1 LEKVTIRRRAAKA
14 PVDLKEL
21 CAVTAYALIADH
33 GIERLSIREVARR
46 LNISHQA
53 PYKHYPTKDHLLAE
67 VMRRCFERFRKHL
80 DQDTSTDEP
89 GQDLATI
96 GRRYLEFASTYP
108 LEYQLMFS
116 TPWPSAKEHAA
127 LLSDANHAFDVLRK
141 AFIRLHGNSKKQAAT
156 DAVELNALY
165 VWSCMHGIA
174 GLMQSNVLKNLAL
187 RRDVLD
193 NAVQHMMLMMKQSL
207 QYDQPP
213 YNFNATLPTGTSA
226 KSTASFLR
234 RPNKLG

>member
-1 LEKVTIRRRAAKA
+1 LTLEKATTRRKA
-14 PVDLKEL
+14 TKTPDDLKES
-21 CAVTAYALIADH
+21 CAVMAYGLIADH
-33 GIERLSIREVARR
+33 GIESLSIREVARR

-53 PYKHYPTKDHLLAE
+53 PYKHYATKDHLLAE

-80 DQDTSTDEP
+80 DQDISTDDP

-96 GRRYLEFASTYP
+96 GLRYLEFASTYP

-141 AFIRLHGNSKKQAAT
+141 AFIRLHGNSTKQAT
-156 DAVELNALY
+156 TNELNALY

-174 GLMQSNVLKNLAL
+174 GLMQSNVLNNLAL
-187 RRDVLD
+187 RQQVLD
-193 NAVQHMMLMMKQSL
+193 NAVQHMMMLMKKSL
-207 QYDQPP
+207 Q
-213 YNFNATLPTGTSA
+213 G
-226 KSTASFLR
+226 
-234 RPNKLG
+234 

>member
-1 LEKVTIRRRAAKA
+1 LTLEKATTRRKA
-14 PVDLKEL
+14 TKTPDDLKES
-21 CAVTAYALIADH
+21 CAVRAYGLIADH
-33 GIERLSIREVARR
+33 GIESLSIREVARR

-53 PYKHYPTKDHLLAE
+53 PYKHYATKDHLLAE

-80 DQDTSTDEP
+80 DQDISTDDP

-96 GRRYLEFASTYP
+96 GLRYLEFASTYP

-141 AFIRLHGNSKKQAAT
+141 AFIRLHGNSTKQAT
-156 DAVELNALY
+156 TNELNALY

-174 GLMQSNVLKNLAL
+174 GLMQSNVLNNLAL
-187 RRDVLD
+187 RQQVLD
-193 NAVQHMMLMMKQSL
+193 NAVQHMMMLMKKSL
-207 QYDQPP
+207 Q
-213 YNFNATLPTGTSA
+213 G
-226 KSTASFLR
+226 
-234 RPNKLG
+234 